1 MGAVARRNALTPTD
15 LFHDHQH
22 IAAACV
28 SKYARG
34 AGQHRDDITQH
45 AMAGLWRACQTWD
58 GSLHFAP
65 YAAQRVRWAIADGW
79 RAIDH
84 MPDQARRAVR
94 AGAADAVT
102 LVALGSWDAPLPDI
116 ADRIADRLDI
126 DAALEAIDWWPAFV
140 VRRYYLDDATPGMIA
155 AEVERSVSWVM
166 YRKAEGLAALRAL
179 SQGPGGAL
187 GAPGGS

>member
-1 MGAVARRNALTPTD
+1 MPHRGPRGATVPGPLD
-15 LFHDHQH
+15 LFHAHTS
-22 IAAACV
+22 IAYKCV
-28 SKYARG
+28 SKYAAG

-45 AMAGLWRACQTWD
+45 ALAGLWRACLTWD
-58 GSLHFAP
+58 MSSPRFAP

-94 AGAADAVT
+94 AGAADAIT
-102 LVALGSWDAPLPDI
+102 LVALGTWDAPLPDI

-126 DAALEAIDWWPAFV
+126 DTALEAIDWWPSYV

-166 YRKAEGLAALRAL
+166 YRKSEGLAALRRHL
-179 SQGPGGAL
+179 R
-187 GAPGGS
+187 